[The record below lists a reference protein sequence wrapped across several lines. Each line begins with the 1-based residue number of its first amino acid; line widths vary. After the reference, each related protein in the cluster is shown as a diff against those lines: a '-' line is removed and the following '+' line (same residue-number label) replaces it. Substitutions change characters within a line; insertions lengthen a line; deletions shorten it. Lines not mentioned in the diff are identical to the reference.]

1 MIEIHGITDAQ
12 VQKLNKLWSI
22 ETTEELHSF
31 LVGLDENERRE
42 YNTLSQLVIMAQID
56 GVVDG
61 MRVMPEVDKILK
73 QISP

>member
-22 ETTEELHSF
+22 DTTEELHSF
-31 LVGLDENERRE
+31 LGGLDENERRE

-61 MRVMPEVDKILK
+61 MLVMPAVDKILK
-73 QISP
+73 QVRL